1 MKFPKVT
8 VVLVSAAL
16 LFVLWEQTRERPP
29 PVDARRFANLADN
42 PVELSVAMD
51 WVVRQLPVLCEDA
64 TGQDSDS
71 GAHSTCV
78 SEGETR
84 TSACRR
90 AVYDRFPSV
99 IASEQVF
106 RDVALS
112 AMNCLVPQ
120 SGLVE

>member
-16 LFVLWEQTRERPP
+16 LFVLWEQTREHPQ
-29 PVDARRFANLADN
+29 PVDARRFTNLAAN

-51 WVVRQLPVLCEDA
+51 WVVRQLPALCEDA
-64 TGQDSDS
+64 TGKGADS
-71 GAHSTCV
+71 GAHSACV

-84 TSACRR
+84 TSVCRR

-106 RDVALS
+106 RDVSLT

-120 SGLVE
+120 SGLIE